1 MTSAPDPESYLP
13 LSPHAFQILLALLEE
28 VRHPYSILRDIQERT
43 RGEMVLG
50 TSTAYSAIKRMVA
63 DGLLREVTEV
73 PPEPSGGPRRR
84 YYGLTQMGRDVA
96 RAEGLRIAR
105 LHRMVEESALWPDKD
120 GSAPQEAGS

>member
-13 LSPHAFQILLALLEE
+13 LSPHAFQILLSLLEE
-28 VRHPYSILRDIQERT
+28 VRHPYSILKDIEHRT

-63 DGLLREVTEV
+63 DGLLRAATEA
-73 PPEPSGGPRRR
+73 PQEQSGGPRRR
-84 YYGLTQMGRDVA
+84 YYGLTQLGRNVA

-105 LHRMVEESALWPDKD
+105 LHRMVGESALRQDNE
-120 GSAPQEAGS
+120 GSAPQEVGS